1 MVSFVANHL
10 TYINTSQCSVDE
22 NYATQGMLTK
32 TNLGSVCFVVFFISK
47 YFQMKMILRKMISF
61 FRVWL
66 YSEKFFGKYFIVLCE
81 I

>member
-32 TNLGSVCFVVFFISK
+32 NNLGSVCFVVFFISK
-47 YFQMKMILRKMISF
+47 YFSDENDFKENDF
-61 FRVWL
+61 FFPCLVA
-66 YSEKFFGKYFIVLCE
+66 F
-81 I
+81 